1 MPQFIVSTLD
11 LYHLRSEFKIQKG
24 VKKMLGF
31 KMMTGLVVGS
41 MVGMVAAPFVLSV
54 MHKNGINIMPQS
66 KVNKFVKVFK
76 KTAFRTFRDLR
87 EMINY

>member
-1 MPQFIVSTLD
+1 
-11 LYHLRSEFKIQKG
+11 
-24 VKKMLGF
+24 MLGF

-54 MHKNGINIMPQS
+54 MHKNGINIMPRS
-66 KVNKFVKVFK
+66 KVNKFAKVFK

-87 EMINY
+87 EMMNY